1 VNKLLLATV
10 GDVSM
15 PGGSLLADPCTIPTL
30 LAGLNAKVLAG
41 LVLALT
47 GLTVMGA
54 MFFVRK
60 WLWRYLGVH
69 ATDRLQRLGS
79 AGLLVAVLGVSS
91 AIFGAET
98 GWIHQQIPEP
108 WLRIAASAAA
118 AALGALAL
126 LAIADLIWGR
136 NSLWGRRVRIV
147 GSGLAALGLASVL
160 LVQAAAAFHL
170 DEKLGSIPRLKEIGS
185 IQRFV
190 QIFSR

>member
-1 VNKLLLATV
+1 
-10 GDVSM
+10 
-15 PGGSLLADPCTIPTL
+15 
-30 LAGLNAKVLAG
+30 
-41 LVLALT
+41 
-47 GLTVMGA
+47 
-54 MFFVRK
+54 
-60 WLWRYLGVH
+60 
-69 ATDRLQRLGS
+69 
-79 AGLLVAVLGVSS
+79 
-91 AIFGAET
+91 
-98 GWIHQQIPEP
+98 
-108 WLRIAASAAA
+108 
-118 AALGALAL
+118 L

>member
-91 AIFGAET
+91 AIFGARLAGST
-98 GWIHQQIPEP
+98 SKSRSPGCG
-108 WLRIAASAAA
+108 LR
-118 AALGALAL
+118 
-126 LAIADLIWGR
+126 R
-136 NSLWGRRVRIV
+136 QPQR
-147 GSGLAALGLASVL
+147 
-160 LVQAAAAFHL
+160 
-170 DEKLGSIPRLKEIGS
+170 PRLARS
-185 IQRFV
+185 PCWR
-190 QIFSR
+190 SPT